1 MLNRVYT
8 TFKEDVLNI
17 LSRRKKEQRCVGAAL
32 CPDGMALAVLSRS
45 SEDGVSPV
53 LEHAAQVCC
62 STDACGT
69 TLKQMVAGLNL
80 GNAPCVGVLPRGSYN
95 LIQTELPAVP
105 ADELHEAVRWQIRDL
120 LDFPP
125 DEAVI
130 ETIAFEDTAN
140 GQPLSFAVAAKRERI
155 ENLVQIVRDEGGLDL
170 RAIDI
175 PELSLRALL
184 HQVEG
189 SDQGIAL
196 LILWPTE
203 GMVVITRGEDLC
215 MARKVGIG
223 LEALVNAADPEA
235 EAGVEISM
243 AQQELLDEAILD
255 IQRSLDFYESN
266 VARRPVRKV
275 LIAPL
280 DYPLQGL
287 VEYLDTYL
295 NPEVSFLDLKQ
306 ILDQAYPRVENSD
319 HGVELINPC
328 VLPAI
333 GAALRAFEML
343 P

>member
-1 MLNRVYT
+1 M
-8 TFKEDVLNI
+8 
-17 LSRRKKEQRCVGAAL
+17 
-32 CPDGMALAVLSRS
+32 
-45 SEDGVSPV
+45 
-53 LEHAAQVCC
+53 
-62 STDACGT
+62 
-69 TLKQMVAGLNL
+69 
-80 GNAPCVGVLPRGSYN
+80 
-95 LIQTELPAVP
+95 QTELPAVP

-130 ETIAFEDTAN
+130 ETIKFEDTAN
-140 GQPLSFAVAAKRERI
+140 GQPLSFAVAAQRHRI
-155 ENLVQIVRDEGGLDL
+155 QSMVDAVRDEGGLNL

-189 SDQGIAL
+189 SEQGIAL

-223 LEALVNAADPEA
+223 LEALINAAEPQE
-235 EAGVEISM
+235 ETGVEISM

-266 VARRPVRKV
+266 VSRRPVRKV
-275 LIAPL
+275 FIAPL
-280 DYPLQGL
+280 DYPLPGL

-295 NPEVSFLDLKQ
+295 NPEVSFLDLNQ

-319 HGVELINPC
+319 HGVEQINPC

>member
-1 MLNRVYT
+1 MLNRAYT
-8 TFKEDVLNI
+8 TFKEAGLNI

-32 CPDGMALAVLSRS
+32 CPDGMAIAVLSRS
-45 SEDGVSPV
+45 SEDDVSPV

-62 STDACGT
+62 SPDACGT

-80 GNAPCVGVLPRGSYN
+80 GNAPCVGVMPRGSYN
-95 LIQTELPAVP
+95 LMQTELPAVP
-105 ADELHEAVRWQIRDL
+105 ADELHDAVRWQIRDL

-130 ETIAFEDTAN
+130 ETIEFEDTAN
-140 GQPLSFAVAAKRERI
+140 GRPLSFAVAAQRHRI
-155 ENLVQIVRDEGGLDL
+155 QSLVNTVRDEGGLNL
-170 RAIDI
+170 RAVDI

-189 SDQGIAL
+189 SEQGIAL

-203 GMVVITRGEDLC
+203 GMVVIIRGEDLC

-223 LEALVNAADPEA
+223 LEALINAAEPQE
-235 EAGVEISM
+235 ETGVDISM
-243 AQQELLDEAILD
+243 AQQNLLDDAILD

-266 VARRPVRKV
+266 VSRRPVRKV

-280 DYPLQGL
+280 DFPLPGL

-295 NPEVSFLDLKQ
+295 NPEVSFLDLNQ
-306 ILDQAYPRVENSD
+306 ILDQAYPRAENSD
-319 HGVELINPC
+319 HGVEQINPC

>member
-8 TFKEDVLNI
+8 TFKEAGLNI

-32 CPDGMALAVLSRS
+32 CPDGMAIAVLSRS
-45 SEDGVSPV
+45 SEYGVSPV

-69 TLKQMVAGLNL
+69 TLKQMVARLNL
-80 GNAPCVGVLPRGSYN
+80 ENAPCVGVMPRGSYN
-95 LIQTELPAVP
+95 LMQTELPAVP

-184 HQVEG
+184 HQMEG
-189 SDQGIAL
+189 SEQGIAL

-223 LEALVNAADPEA
+223 LEALINAAEPQE
-235 EAGVEISM
+235 ETGVEISM

-266 VARRPVRKV
+266 VSRRPVRKV
-275 LIAPL
+275 FIAPL
-280 DYPLQGL
+280 DYPLPGL
-287 VEYLDTYL
+287 VEYLNTYL
-295 NPEVSFLDLKQ
+295 NPEVSFLDLNHV
-306 ILDQAYPRVENSD
+306 LDQAYPRVENSD
-319 HGVELINPC
+319 HGVEQINPC